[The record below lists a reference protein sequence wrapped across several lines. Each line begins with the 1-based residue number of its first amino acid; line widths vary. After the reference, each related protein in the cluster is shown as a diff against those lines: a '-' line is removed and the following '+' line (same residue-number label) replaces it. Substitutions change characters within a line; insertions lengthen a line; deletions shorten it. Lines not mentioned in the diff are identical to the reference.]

1 MEIKLK
7 REVEKI
13 KNTRNTYAH
22 LHVKITIPL
31 KGLEEDF

>member
-7 REVEKI
+7 REVKK